1 MTKVG
6 FLDSL
11 TCWNGLPIV
20 AGDLAM
26 YRATLRAMDAKPRNT
41 GWGRLL
47 DDF

>member
-6 FLDSL
+6 FLAPL
-11 TCWNGLPIV
+11 TCWNDLPIV

-26 YRATLRAMDAKPRNT
+26 YRATLTAMGAKPRNT
-41 GWGRLL
+41 GRGRLL